1 MSHDPLAFYP
11 KSAASIL
18 RFVAD
23 SLVPDNFD
31 FSIYS
36 SVVVFVD
43 EKVPSKFYEPIL
55 NRCSADGVPCR
66 HTSLTAGESLKELE
80 GCSRILDE
88 MAEAGLDRSSL
99 IVAIGGGSLGDA
111 VGFAASIWN
120 RGIPWV
126 AVPTT
131 LLAMVDAHLGG
142 KTALHHGHIKN
153 RIGSFHL
160 PREVWVNPDVLLT
173 LPVRE
178 LRQGWAEIIK
188 AALIG
193 GEPFFSGLENGIPEN
208 LLPSKELIQRAM
220 EVKVSIVNSDLKES
234 GRRKVLN
241 LGHTL
246 AHALEMERTDQG
258 PRWAHG
264 EAVSIGLAFACAM
277 AEKMRLA
284 EVPLSEKVSTLLKS
298 SGLPFRI
305 EDAPETDVLLDRIEK
320 DKKSRGGRVSW
331 ILPERPGSVLIR
343 ELSREEVR
351 EHLTDWI
358 QKG

>member
-1 MSHDPLAFYP
+1 MSPEPLAFHP
-11 KSAASIL
+11 QSAASTL

-31 FSIYS
+31 FSTYS
-36 SVVVFVD
+36 SVAVFVD
-43 EKVPSKFYEPIL
+43 EKVPSKFYEPVL
-55 NRCSADGVPCR
+55 HRCSADGVPCR

-88 MAEAGLDRSSL
+88 MADAGLDRSSL
-99 IVAIGGGSLGDA
+99 VIAIGGGSLGDA
-111 VGFAASIWN
+111 VGFAASVWN
-120 RGIPWV
+120 RGIPWI
-126 AVPTT
+126 AIPTT

-142 KTALHHGHIKN
+142 KTALHHGRIKN

-160 PREVWVNPDVLLT
+160 PKEVWVDPDVLLT

-178 LRQGWAEIIK
+178 LRQGWAELIK

-193 GEPFFSGLENGIPEN
+193 GDPFFSSLESGIPEN
-208 LLPSKELIQRAM
+208 LLPPEELIRKAM

-264 EAVSIGLAFACAM
+264 EAVSMGMVFACT
-277 AEKMRLA
+277 
-284 EVPLSEKVSTLLKS
+284 LSEKLGLAEIPLTEHVSALLELA
-298 SGLPFRI
+298 GLPVRL
-305 EDAPETDVLLDRIEK
+305 EDAPDTDLLLDRIEN

-331 ILPERPGSVLIR
+331 ILPERPGSMLIR

>member
-1 MSHDPLAFYP
+1 MSPEPLAFYP
-11 KSAASIL
+11 QSAASTL

-36 SVVVFVD
+36 SVAVFVD

-55 NRCSADGVPCR
+55 NRCSADGVPCK
-66 HTSLTAGESLKELE
+66 HTALTAGESLKELE

-120 RGIPWV
+120 RGIPWI

-142 KTALHHGHIKN
+142 KTALHHGRIKN

-178 LRQGWAEIIK
+178 LRQGWAEMIK

-193 GEPFFSGLENGIPEN
+193 GEPFFSSLENGIPEN
-208 LLPSKELIQRAM
+208 LLPPEDLIRRAM

-246 AHALEMERTDQG
+246 AHALEMERTDQD

-264 EAVSIGLAFACAM
+264 EAVSIGLVFACSM
-277 AEKMRLA
+277 AENLGFA
-284 EVPLSEKVSTLLKS
+284 EVPLSEKVSTLLES
-298 SGLPFRI
+298 SGLPVRI
-305 EDAPETDVLLDRIEK
+305 EDPPEADVLLDRIEQ

-331 ILPERPGSVLIR
+331 ILPERPGSMLIR

>member
-1 MSHDPLAFYP
+1 MSPEPLAFYP
-11 KSAASIL
+11 QSAASTL

-31 FSIYS
+31 FSTYS
-36 SVVVFVD
+36 SVAVFVD
-43 EKVPSKFYEPIL
+43 EKVPSKFYESIL
-55 NRCSADGVPCR
+55 NRCSAAGVSCR
-66 HTSLTAGESLKELE
+66 HISLTAGESLKELE

-120 RGIPWV
+120 RGIPWI

-142 KTALHHGHIKN
+142 KTALHHGRIKN

-160 PREVWVNPDVLLT
+160 PQEVWVDPDVLLT

-178 LRQGWAEIIK
+178 LRQGWAEMIK

-193 GEPFFSGLENGIPEN
+193 GDPFFSSLENGIPQN
-208 LLPSKELIQRAM
+208 LLPPEELIRKAM

-246 AHALEMERTDQG
+246 AHALEMELTDQG

-264 EAVSIGLAFACAM
+264 EAVSMGLVFACAM
-277 AEKMRLA
+277 TENLGLA
-284 EVPLSEKVSTLLKS
+284 EVPLSEKVSNLLELA
-298 SGLPFRI
+298 GLPVRI
-305 EDAPETDVLLDRIEK
+305 EDPPEADVLLDRIEK

-331 ILPERPGSVLIR
+331 ILPERPGSMLIR

>member
-1 MSHDPLAFYP
+1 MSPEPLAFYP
-11 KSAASIL
+11 QSAASTL

-36 SVVVFVD
+36 SVAVFVD

-55 NRCSADGVPCR
+55 NRCSADGVPCK
-66 HTSLTAGESLKELE
+66 HTALTAGESLKELE

-120 RGIPWV
+120 RGIPWI

-142 KTALHHGHIKN
+142 KTALHHGRIKN

-178 LRQGWAEIIK
+178 LRQGWAEMIK

-193 GEPFFSGLENGIPEN
+193 GEPFFSSLENGIPEN
-208 LLPSKELIQRAM
+208 LLPPEDLIRRAM
-220 EVKVSIVNSDLKES
+220 EVKVSIVNDLKES
-234 GRRKVLN
+234 GRRKV
-241 LGHTL
+241 
-246 AHALEMERTDQG
+246 
-258 PRWAHG
+258 
-264 EAVSIGLAFACAM
+264 
-277 AEKMRLA
+277 
-284 EVPLSEKVSTLLKS
+284 
-298 SGLPFRI
+298 
-305 EDAPETDVLLDRIEK
+305 
-320 DKKSRGGRVSW
+320 
-331 ILPERPGSVLIR
+331 
-343 ELSREEVR
+343 
-351 EHLTDWI
+351 
-358 QKG
+358 